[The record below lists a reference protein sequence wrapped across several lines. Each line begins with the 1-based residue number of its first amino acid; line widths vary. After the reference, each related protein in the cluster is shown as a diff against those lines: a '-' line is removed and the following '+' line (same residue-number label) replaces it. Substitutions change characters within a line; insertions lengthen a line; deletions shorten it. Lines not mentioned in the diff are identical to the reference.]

1 MVAFPR
7 LAAESLAFSIL
18 RVSFDERSGAS
29 LAARRRQRSFLPER
43 KNLRFLRALPTTIV
57 ILFAFG
63 FGAWG
68 AMALWYRAPFPPA
81 LRMALGA
88 LWLAVMLAALVVFI
102 AGRRRQGVGLGAVAI
117 VLLLAWWSTL
127 APSGER
133 DWAPEVARTVHGEVA
148 GDRLT
153 LTDVRNFEWRSESD
167 FTPRWETRSYDLAKL
182 ASVDLIADYWTG
194 EAIAHVFVSFGFS
207 DGQYLAW
214 SVELRKVRGQAWS
227 ALAGFFKQSELVAL
241 AGDER
246 DLIRLRTN
254 VREEDLRLYRLN
266 VDRDVARKALLAYV
280 EEANKLGAEPRWYNT
295 ATTNCTTAVFKI
307 ARMVEPGV
315 PLDWRVFISGY
326 FPDYAYDHH
335 ALDSAVPFAELR
347 ERSKI
352 SARAKAAD
360 AAPSAEFSKAIRV
373 GVPGVP
379 ATP

>member
-1 MVAFPR
+1 
-7 LAAESLAFSIL
+7 
-18 RVSFDERSGAS
+18 
-29 LAARRRQRSFLPER
+29 
-43 KNLRFLRALPTTIV
+43 
-57 ILFAFG
+57 
-63 FGAWG
+63 
-68 AMALWYRAPFPPA
+68 
-81 LRMALGA
+81 
-88 LWLAVMLAALVVFI
+88 
-102 AGRRRQGVGLGAVAI
+102 
-117 VLLLAWWSTL
+117 
-127 APSGER
+127 
-133 DWAPEVARTVHGEVA
+133 
-148 GDRLT
+148 LT
-153 LTDVRNFEWRSESD
+153 LTDVRNFDWRSESD
-167 FTPRWETRSYDLAKL
+167 FTPRWETRRYDLAKL
-182 ASVDLIADYWTG
+182 ASVDLIADYWMG

-266 VDRDVARKALLAYV
+266 VDRSIARKALLAYV
-280 EEANKLGAEPRWYNT
+280 EEANKLAAEPRWYNT

-315 PLDWRVFISGY
+315 PLDWRVLISGY

-352 SARAKAAD
+352 SPRAKAAD

-373 GVPGVP
+373 GVPGIP